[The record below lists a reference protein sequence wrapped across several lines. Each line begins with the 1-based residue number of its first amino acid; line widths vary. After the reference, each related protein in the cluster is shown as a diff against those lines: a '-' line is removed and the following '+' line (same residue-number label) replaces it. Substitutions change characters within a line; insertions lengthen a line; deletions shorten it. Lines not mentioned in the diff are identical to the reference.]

1 MSNSGADAPS
11 LGTMI
16 ADRRD
21 LHAHAEPGWCE
32 VYAATKVHG
41 ALAAMGW
48 TIRAGAAVIDADAR
62 LGLPPQSDFDFFF
75 ARAVEDGAEAALAET
90 FRNGFTGLVAT
101 LQGRRAGPIIAF
113 RFDLDANRGAESASA
128 DHVPVAK
135 HFVSINQGVHHN
147 CGHDG
152 HTALGLALARSI
164 AALHGDFA
172 GEIRLIFQPAEEG
185 LRGARAMVAAGV
197 LDGVDYFV
205 GCHIGIQATR
215 TGEVVSGYTTILG
228 SDKLDVHFH
237 GVGAHAAIAPHE
249 GRNALLAACVAAQN
263 LMAMPRHGKGDT
275 RINIGTLSG
284 GSARNTV
291 PAEATMTIELR
302 AEDADSLAFINEAA
316 QRIIEGAAIMHG
328 VSVTMEVAGGSGP
341 ASSDPELDA
350 IVAAAARQVPQV
362 TRIVS
367 RTPFKGSEDAAEMM
381 RAVQEQGG
389 KAVYFGIGS
398 DLAAGHHNAAFDFD
412 EASLAIGLDILR
424 GVAATLAADL
434 VA

>member
-1 MSNSGADAPS
+1 VASS
-11 LGTMI
+11 LGAMI

-32 VYAATKVHG
+32 VYAAAKVHT

-48 TIRAGAAVIDADAR
+48 SIRAGATVIDAATR
-62 LGLPPQSDFDFFF
+62 LGLPPKEDFDFFF
-75 ARAVEDGAEAALAET
+75 ARAIQSGVEAELAET
-90 FRNGFTGLVAT
+90 FRNGFTGLVASW
-101 LQGRRAGPIIAF
+101 LGRRPGPIVAF
-113 RFDLDANRGAESASA
+113 RFDLDANLGAEAVDA
-128 DHVPVAK
+128 EHVPVAE
-135 HFVSINQGVHHN
+135 HFASMNRGVHHN

-152 HTALGLALARSI
+152 HTSLGLALARSV
-164 AALHGDFA
+164 AALDGNFA

-197 LDGVDYFV
+197 LDGVDAFV

-263 LMAMPRHGKGDT
+263 LMAIPRHGKGDT
-275 RINIGTLSG
+275 RINIGTLQG

-302 AEDADSLAFINEAA
+302 AEDTASLAFINEAA
-316 QRIIEGAAIMHG
+316 RRIIEGAAIMHG
-328 VSVTMEVAGGSGP
+328 VNVSTNVAGGSGP

-350 IVAAAARQVPQV
+350 VVAAAAAEVPQV

-367 RTPFKGSEDAAEMM
+367 QTPFKGSEDAAEMM
-381 RAVQEQGG
+381 RAVQGQGG

-398 DLAAGHHNAAFDFD
+398 NLAAGHHNAAFDFD
-412 EASLAIGLDILR
+412 EASLGIGLDILVR
-424 GVAATLAADL
+424 VAAALTADA
-434 VA
+434 VD

>member
-1 MSNSGADAPS
+1 MSQSGAVAPS
-11 LGTMI
+11 LEAMI

-32 VYAATKVHG
+32 VYAATKVYD
-41 ALAAMGW
+41 ALSTMGW
-48 TIRAGAAVIDADAR
+48 EIRAGAAVIDADAR

-75 ARAVEDGAEAALAET
+75 ARAVENGAEADLAET
-90 FRNGFTGLVAT
+90 FRDGFTGLVAVWK
-101 LQGRRAGPIIAF
+101 GRRSGPVVAF
-113 RFDLDANRGAESASA
+113 RFDLDANRGAESENA
-128 DHVPVAK
+128 DHVPVARR
-135 HFVSINQGVHHN
+135 FVSMNHGVHHN

-152 HTALGLALARSI
+152 HTSLGLALARSI
-164 AALHGDFA
+164 AAIDGNFA

-197 LDGVDYFV
+197 LGGVDYFV

-263 LMAMPRHGKGDT
+263 LMAIPRHGKGDT
-275 RINIGTLSG
+275 RINIGTLVG
-284 GSARNTV
+284 GNARNTV

-302 AEDADSLAFINEAA
+302 AEDAESLAYINEAA
-316 QRIIEGAAIMHG
+316 RRIIEGAAIMHG
-328 VSVTMEVAGGSGP
+328 VELTMEVAGGSGP
-341 ASSDPELDA
+341 ASSDPDLDA
-350 IVAAAARQVPQV
+350 VVAAVAAQVSQV
-362 TRIVS
+362 TRVVS
-367 RTPFKGSEDAAEMM
+367 QTPFKGSEDAAEMM

-412 EASLAIGLDILR
+412 EASLAIGLDILC
-424 GVAATLAADL
+424 GVAATLTADPI
-434 VA
+434 A